1 MGREEPA
8 PGQRRAKMKKVAAVA
23 VVAFVITLAVM
34 VGTRMSTEAMAVVI
48 GVVCGVAAGI
58 PTSLLIVAVTNR
70 RAGERERSQPQR
82 DYPPVVIIQPGQA
95 GPTYPQLPYLSPMPP
110 PAGTREFRVVGEE
123 NTLVSADQGRRLH

>member
-1 MGREEPA
+1 MR
-8 PGQRRAKMKKVAAVA
+8 KVASVA
-23 VVAFVITLAVM
+23 VVAFVITLAVI

-70 RAGERERSQPQR
+70 RSGEREHPQLQR

-95 GPTYPQLPYLSPMPP
+95 SPTYPQLPYLSPMPP
-110 PAGTREFRVVGEE
+110 PAGTRQFRVVGEE
-123 NTLVSADQGRRLH
+123 NTIVPADCERLH